1 MSAYDENGE
10 KLETASILRKKFEAL
25 RMHEEQQNQ
34 TPPPI
39 KAQFRPK
46 RFKVI
51 IIKIFQDFRFCSK
64 LLYLNRFRLK

>member
-1 MSAYDENGE
+1 MAQMSAYDENGE

-51 IIKIFQDFRFCSK
+51 IKKIFEDF
-64 LLYLNRFRLK
+64 

>member
-51 IIKIFQDFRFCSK
+51 IKKIFEDF
-64 LLYLNRFRLK
+64 